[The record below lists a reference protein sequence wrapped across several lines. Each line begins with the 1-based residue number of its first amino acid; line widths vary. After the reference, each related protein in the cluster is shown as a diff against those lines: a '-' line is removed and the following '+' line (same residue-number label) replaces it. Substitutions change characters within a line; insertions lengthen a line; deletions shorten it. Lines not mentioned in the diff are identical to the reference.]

1 MCLDASLRS
10 VNNDRLAGFATMRHV
25 QYVQREHGATFR
37 FGTECPPYNLHQTQ
51 AGSFGSS
58 LSSVTG

>member
-1 MCLDASLRS
+1 MCVDASLRS

-37 FGTECPPYNLHQTQ
+37 FGTECPPYNLHQT
-51 AGSFGSS
+51 
-58 LSSVTG
+58 